1 MSQESGVNEAKSFT
15 ISVMFGT
22 SGGAFTFTLDP
33 TDENNANEVLNEIL
47 RLAKA
52 PLIAE
57 IEALKKRVLSV
68 EEIQRFATLVKSHP
82 NEMRFDGRPTSDDLL
97 VAKLE
102 AMLRT

>member
-1 MSQESGVNEAKSFT
+1 MSQESAVKEAKPFT
-15 ISVMFGT
+15 ISLMFGT
-22 SGGAFTFTLDP
+22 SGGVFNFTFDP
-33 TDENNANEVLNEIL
+33 TDENKANETLNEIL

-57 IEALKKRVLSV
+57 IEALKKHVLLA

-82 NEMRFDGRPTSDDLL
+82 SEMRFDGRPTSDDLL

-102 AMLRT
+102 AMLKT